1 VVSRAARIF
10 LSGLIALAGAVSL
23 PAKNLADYRAGDI
36 AETDI
41 VTPVALEV
49 VNPATTAARKAA
61 EALKIPAI
69 FCDFPRVATNAIAA
83 DFNLAFATTH
93 TQFLA
98 ALAENFSKPVLE
110 DSNILTPDF
119 TNWVGTFNRQSRAF
133 PVPAELAAEW
143 ARGGDGAATQTQ
155 WLGRLLRMMHRPVYA
170 GDLPAGFLI
179 GDTLRF
185 VPVSRPDETPPL
197 AALAESS
204 KLIPATNLT
213 SLARVQMLFRHSFP
227 KSEQPLASSL
237 AAFLLP
243 DCVPSPALTA
253 AAREVATRDLV
264 VTDHYAPG
272 QIIVARG
279 AVIDEAILPALQQLA
294 EKSPPPN
301 PVAAVIVKNMPPPVS
316 VRRHWIVPWLMSVAL
331 FASTVIFL
339 AWRRR
344 AARKNSWQLPVRT
357 AEVSSVSPTA
367 PLTTNPVVRIAL
379 AQELAAQRAKLL
391 SSQQA
396 VTAELAELAHRL
408 EAAQT
413 PMVEKLRAY
422 EQRIQE
428 LETELGAQTRENREL
443 LRLKIE
449 MIRSQLEIERNR
461 VNFN

>member
-1 VVSRAARIF
+1 MVSQAARIF
-10 LSGLIALAGAVSL
+10 LAALIAFAGAVSVT
-23 PAKNLADYRAGDI
+23 AKNLADYRAGDN

-41 VTPVALEV
+41 VTPIAVDA

-61 EALKIPAI
+61 EALKVPAI

-83 DFNLAFATTH
+83 DFNLAFTTTH

-98 ALAENFSKPVLE
+98 ALVENFSRPVLE

-119 TNWVGTFNRQSRAF
+119 TNWVGSFNRQSRAF

-143 ARGGDGAATQTQ
+143 ARGDDGAATQKQ
-155 WLGRLLRMMHRPVYA
+155 WLGRLLKMMRRPVYA
-170 GDLPAGFLI
+170 GDLPADFLI

-185 VPVSRPDETPPL
+185 VSVSRPDETPPL
-197 AALAESS
+197 AALAASG

-243 DCVPSPALTA
+243 DCVPSPGLTA
-253 AAREVATRDLV
+253 AAREAATRDLV

-294 EKSPPPN
+294 EQSPPSN
-301 PVAAVIVKNMPPPVS
+301 PVAAGVVKNVPPPVS
-316 VRRHWIVPWLMSVAL
+316 VHRRWMMPLLLAVTLSAIA
-331 FASTVIFL
+331 TIFL
-339 AWRRR
+339 LWRRR
-344 AARKNSWQLPVRT
+344 ATRPPSWQLPVR
-357 AEVSSVSPTA
+357 AEEVSIVPPTA
-367 PLTTNPVVRIAL
+367 VINPVVRISL
-379 AQELAAQRAKLL
+379 AQELAGQRAKLL
-391 SSQQA
+391 AGQQA
-396 VTAELAELAHRL
+396 VTAELSELAHRL
-408 EAAQT
+408 EAAHT

-443 LRLKIE
+443 LQLKIE